1 MSRRSSLVAGL
12 VGAAA
17 TGVLAA
23 GLTAEKMAVGCLRRR
38 PGSEP
43 GVVYGRVQG
52 APRRVLTQDG
62 LSLYAEL
69 DDSPGHGSDASGR
82 VEPFPFTTVF
92 VHGYAHDN
100 DSWQLQRTALRL
112 RGPVVSYDQRS
123 HGRSDR
129 APAAACTIA
138 ACGTDLAC
146 VIEQLVPA
154 GKVVLVG
161 HSMGGMIGMSL
172 AELEPELFSDRV
184 AGVVLAG
191 TSAGGLGQFGFG
203 LHGPAARLVSQLTP
217 SMVAAAMRVPTFIE
231 HSRKADNDLW
241 LLIAERYSFAS
252 EVPSER
258 VRFVAEMLAHTPIDV
273 VADFYPTFAH
283 HDGFAGLAAMHEIP
297 VQILGAVQDRIT
309 PIEHSR
315 AIAAALPAAAYAEL
329 DPSGHLLMLEHPRR
343 VTEAVLSSAERAA
356 ARIRADG
363 PARPGDGTATADQAG
378 DT

>member
-1 MSRRSSLVAGL
+1 MSRRSSVVAGL

-23 GLTAEKMAVGCLRRR
+23 GLTAERMAVGRLRGR

-43 GVVYGRVQG
+43 GLVYGRVQG
-52 APRRVLTQDG
+52 RSRRVLTGDG
-62 LSLYAEL
+62 LSLYAEI
-69 DDSPGHGSDASGR
+69 DDGPDGSVAG

-92 VHGYAHDN
+92 VHGYAHSH
-100 DSWQLQRTALRL
+100 DSWQLQRGAVQL
-112 RGPVVSYDQRS
+112 RGPVVVYDQRS

-129 APAAACTIA
+129 APDATCTIA
-138 ACGTDLAC
+138 ACGADLAS
-146 VIEQLVPA
+146 VIEQLVPT

-161 HSMGGMIGMSL
+161 HSMGGMTVMSL
-172 AELEPELFSDRV
+172 AELEPELFADRV
-184 AGVVLAG
+184 AGVVLAA
-191 TSAGGLGQFGFG
+191 TSAGGLGHFGFG

-217 SMVAAAMRVPTFIE
+217 SMVAAAVRIPTLIE
-231 HSRKADNDLW
+231 RSRKADNDLS

-252 EVPSER
+252 DVPGER
-258 VRFVAEMLAHTPIDV
+258 VRFVAEMLSHTPIDV

-297 VQILGAVQDRIT
+297 VQILGGVQDRIT

-329 DPSGHLLMLEHPRR
+329 DPCGHLLMLEHPRR
-343 VTEAVLSSAERAA
+343 VTEAVLALADRAA
-356 ARIRADG
+356 ARLTVDTSAS
-363 PARPGDGTATADQAG
+363 ALEDGTT
-378 DT
+378 

>member
-12 VGAAA
+12 VSAAA

-23 GLTAEKMAVGCLRRR
+23 GLTAEKMAIGRLRRR
-38 PGSEP
+38 PDGDP

-52 APRRVLTQDG
+52 TSRRVLTPDG
-62 LSLYAEL
+62 LSLHAEL
-69 DDSPGHGSDASGR
+69 DDGPDNDCDAGGDAA
-82 VEPFPFTTVF
+82 PFPFTTVF
-92 VHGYAHDN
+92 VHGYAHSH
-100 DSWQLQRTALRL
+100 DSWQPQRAALRL

-138 ACGTDLAC
+138 ACGADLAC
-146 VIEQLVPA
+146 VIEQLVPT

-161 HSMGGMIGMSL
+161 HSMGGMTVMSL
-172 AELEPELFSDRV
+172 AELESELFADRV

-191 TSAGGLGQFGFG
+191 TSAGGLGRLTFG
-203 LHGPAARLVSQLTP
+203 LRGPVARVVSQLTP
-217 SMVAAAMRVPTFIE
+217 AMVAAAVRLPMFIE
-231 HSRKADNDLW
+231 HSRKADNDLS

-258 VRFVAEMLAHTPIDV
+258 VQFVAEMLAHTPIDV

-283 HDGFAGLAAMHEIP
+283 HDGYAGLAEMHEIP

-315 AIAAALPAAAYAEL
+315 AMAAALPSAAYAEL

-343 VTEAVLSSAERAA
+343 VTEAVLSLAERAA
-356 ARIRADG
+356 ARIRADRT
-363 PARPGDGTATADQAG
+363 ARPDKGSDR
-378 DT
+378 